1 LEGQVSEVPPKKI
14 RKRKPFTSENEDAY
28 KMIGNLA
35 FILLMV
41 ICVCI
46 LVFVVVKY
54 LLSGLGSVH
63 VNMLP

>member
-1 LEGQVSEVPPKKI
+1 
-14 RKRKPFTSENEDAY
+14 
-28 KMIGNLA
+28 MIGNLA

-63 VNMLP
+63 VNTLP